1 MSVDG
6 THTGTLCHYVEGSA
20 TYSGIAH
27 VYDGNTVS
35 DLTFRYGYLQTNYP
49 IRANLEGNATTASS
63 LNSAEPTLSTGHEHS
78 AISIKGNANGALG
91 LDSYVSLRTAI
102 DFKWYDD
109 YWQIGNLRSSGT
121 SSYGFGFACKKK
133 GEESFSLKARI
144 TTDSKLILG
153 EGANF
158 YATLGPNSIS
168 SYGNLYLAGAGK
180 GNYYGIHL
188 GDSIDYMTL
197 MSGITH
203 QGLFNEANNKWIM
216 YYNRENDRIGLG
228 TSSVEGY
235 TVTVGG
241 SLKADNLYGNLHGNA
256 ATATKLATARTI
268 TLDGQFTGSASFDG
282 SSNINLVGRLKY
294 CSLNGSGT
302 YNFPYHRI
310 AYGMPGTGAYVDSYA
325 ILLISANYE
334 GGAWGI
340 IKIAHRTNSSG
351 QSVGYK
357 AEWLVRSNGMS
368 ENAITI
374 ASYGTSVTN
383 NVYFDVFFKVN
394 NGWPRMTVTALGPTA
409 DITLVNSSESSPT
422 TATEAWAT
430 IEAAGTALHGQAY
443 TSSATSTQTGIYGAV
458 WN

>member
-1 MSVDG
+1 MGSNAYSSTAYLPLTGGTVNGDLQVDGVFKSLNTLQVGSSTSNQYAEIDLHRMSVDG

-203 QGLFNEANNKWIM
+203 
-216 YYNRENDRIGLG
+216 
-228 TSSVEGY
+228 
-235 TVTVGG
+235 
-241 SLKADNLYGNLHGNA
+241 
-256 ATATKLATARTI
+256 
-268 TLDGQFTGSASFDG
+268 
-282 SSNINLVGRLKY
+282 
-294 CSLNGSGT
+294 
-302 YNFPYHRI
+302 
-310 AYGMPGTGAYVDSYA
+310 
-325 ILLISANYE
+325 
-334 GGAWGI
+334 
-340 IKIAHRTNSSG
+340 
-351 QSVGYK
+351 
-357 AEWLVRSNGMS
+357 
-368 ENAITI
+368 
-374 ASYGTSVTN
+374 
-383 NVYFDVFFKVN
+383 
-394 NGWPRMTVTALGPTA
+394 
-409 DITLVNSSESSPT
+409 
-422 TATEAWAT
+422 
-430 IEAAGTALHGQAY
+430 
-443 TSSATSTQTGIYGAV
+443 
-458 WN
+458 